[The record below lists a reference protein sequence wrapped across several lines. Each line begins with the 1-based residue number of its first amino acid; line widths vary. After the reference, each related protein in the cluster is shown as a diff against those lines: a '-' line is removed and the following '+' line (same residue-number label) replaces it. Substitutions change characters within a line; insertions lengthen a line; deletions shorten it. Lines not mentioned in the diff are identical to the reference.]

1 MNNVT
6 HLHTIYINYQQRAVF
21 GGTLEELRTKL
32 ANFGINASDL
42 ENQVMI
48 GEEVE
53 EAIADYLLDM
63 DEMACFVLE
72 DDIQGID
79 SMGIYLHIPGFEEAD
94 WGMQPDLMFYGDA
107 AQISVAKYMAEIGVG
122 V

>member
-6 HLHTIYINYQQRAVF
+6 YLHSIYINYQQRAVF

-32 ANFGINASDL
+32 ASFGINASDL
-42 ENQVMI
+42 ESQVMM

-53 EAIADYLLDM
+53 EAITDYLFDM

-107 AQISVAKYMAEIGVG
+107 AQSYVDEKMAEIGVG

>member
-6 HLHTIYINYQQRAVF
+6 HLHSIYINYQQRAVF
-21 GGTLEELRTKL
+21 GGTLEGLRAKL
-32 ANFGINASDL
+32 ASFGINASDL
-42 ENQVMI
+42 ENQVMM

-53 EAIADYLLDM
+53 EAIADYLFDM

-79 SMGIYLHIPGFEEAD
+79 SMGIYLHIPSFDEAD
-94 WGMQPDLMFYGDA
+94 WGMQPDLTFYGDA
-107 AQISVAKYMAEIGVG
+107 ALSIVHEKMAEIGVR